1 MGNWAKMKLNWGE
14 KQKTKCF
21 FPTSTIID
29 GARRCKKP
37 LMESHKEDD
46 VKDRL
51 EDDDVA
57 VASSFGKLFLFLHM
71 LFLVVDILVILLRH
85 PAGGE

>member
-1 MGNWAKMKLNWGE
+1 
-14 KQKTKCF
+14 
-21 FPTSTIID
+21 
-29 GARRCKKP
+29 
-37 LMESHKEDD
+37 MESHKEDD